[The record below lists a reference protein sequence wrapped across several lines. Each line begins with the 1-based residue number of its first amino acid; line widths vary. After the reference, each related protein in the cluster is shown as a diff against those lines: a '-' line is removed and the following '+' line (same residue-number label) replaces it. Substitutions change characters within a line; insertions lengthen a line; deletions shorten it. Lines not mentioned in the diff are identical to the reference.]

1 MRTGLENTTSFKTR
15 LTMQSKNHEHTI
27 QTIENTY
34 AQQRQNIAQTFD
46 LQKRSVRAETDR
58 EDTEQQEK
66 MAVATSDRAQK
77 TTTAYEAQDV
87 ILTKARSDLEVAEFT
102 GRTEKAELVEKTK
115 IECARRVRTTKK
127 ECSVETTQSEALRE
141 ASKDLA
147 AAREAEAAGEGK
159 AAEYQEE
166 RIRFEQQKRLAA
178 IDAHFAARGRHVI
191 QGEGGKQLLSAFH
204 DGRGVQASMMKRD

>member
-1 MRTGLENTTSFKTR
+1 MREPPPGAARVPVVREVSAGAEHFQIRDIPNPYVAQAAAHAAEDALADLETRSHRSHISAQPPLEETASEAETR
-15 LTMQSKNHEHTI
+15 L
-27 QTIENTY
+27 
-34 AQQRQNIAQTFD
+34 
-46 LQKRSVRAETDR
+46 
-58 EDTEQQEK
+58 
-66 MAVATSDRAQK
+66 
-77 TTTAYEAQDV
+77 
-87 ILTKARSDLEVAEFT
+87 VAE
-102 GRTEKAELVEKTK
+102 RQEREYALVN
-115 IECARRVRTTKK
+115 ARNAAK
-127 ECSVETTQSEALRE
+127 
-141 ASKDLA
+141 

>member
-1 MRTGLENTTSFKTR
+1 MCSTR
-15 LTMQSKNHEHTI
+15 PHYQ
-27 QTIENTY
+27 
-34 AQQRQNIAQTFD
+34 
-46 LQKRSVRAETDR
+46 
-58 EDTEQQEK
+58 
-66 MAVATSDRAQK
+66 
-77 TTTAYEAQDV
+77 
-87 ILTKARSDLEVAEFT
+87 
-102 GRTEKAELVEKTK
+102 
-115 IECARRVRTTKK
+115 K

>member
-1 MRTGLENTTSFKTR
+1 MNQICGASQTSSRRDGAPDSLVDLRT
-15 LTMQSKNHEHTI
+15 Q
-27 QTIENTY
+27 ENTY

-77 TTTAYEAQDV
+77 TTTAFEAQDV

-191 QGEGGKQLLSAFH
+191 QGEGGRQLLSAFH